1 MHLMREIS
9 KNSEVSLYLQ
19 IADILTADI
28 RSKRLLPLEKIPTE
42 YELTRIFNV
51 SRVTVRQAIRVLVE
65 RGLAVSRQGK
75 GVFVTGPTVNQELSE
90 LRGFYD
96 SLLAQGY
103 DPETEVLSFDPP
115 QARARNPNLGEAEC
129 DIYRF
134 KRLYKI
140 DSVVVAIADVTLPS
154 FGDRIT
160 RADVERLPVY
170 SLIDQILKRKVAR
183 ATTEIR
189 SGGADGE
196 IAELMSL
203 DSERYLLKMLR
214 TSFDANGLI
223 LETTCFYIQP
233 DVFAFHLDVAGPLQ
247 IASSIR
253 RVGGTA
259 ALT

>member
-1 MHLMREIS
+1 MVEIN
-9 KNSEVSLYLQ
+9 KNSEIPLYLQ
-19 IADILTADI
+19 IADLLTADI
-28 RSKRLLPLEKIPTE
+28 KSKRLLPLEKIPTE

-51 SRVTVRQAIRVLVE
+51 SRVTVRQAIRILVE

-75 GVFVTGPTVNQELSE
+75 GVFVTGPVVNQELNE

-103 DPETEVLSFDPP
+103 DPETEVLSFDAPE
-115 QARARNPNLGEAEC
+115 AGARNPLLGHAEY
-129 DIYRF
+129 DIYHF

-140 DSVVVAIADVTLPS
+140 DNIVVALADVTLP
-154 FGDRIT
+154 GCGHRLT

-170 SLIDQILKRKVAR
+170 SLIEQVLKKKVAR

-189 SGGADGE
+189 SGRADDQ
-196 IAELMSL
+196 IAQVMGLG
-203 DSERYLLKMLR
+203 DERYLLTMLR
-214 TSFDANGLI
+214 TSLDAKGLI

-233 DVFAFHLDVAGPLQ
+233 DVFAFHLEVAGPLQ

-253 RVGGTA
+253 RVGHSP
-259 ALT
+259 ALP